1 MGMTEQDYKLMSS
14 FHFEGAKVVVL
25 PPLGYKIVNGRD
37 MAFNTAVLE
46 VYLPEGRNNTP
57 ASTLVEVEAWGKVA
71 QGLST
76 TMVGDVVNVHGLV
89 IGKPYVNKQGE
100 QRYLTILRLLGVE
113 VARRAPVRKA
123 ANDFGF

>member
-1 MGMTEQDYKLMSS
+1 MSEDDYKLMSS

-25 PPLGYKIVNGRD
+25 PPLGYKLINGRD
-37 MAFNTAVLE
+37 IPFNTAVLE
-46 VYLPEGRNNTP
+46 VYLPEGHNNTP

-76 TMVGDVVNVHGLV
+76 TIVGDVVNVHGLV

-100 QRYLTILRLLGVE
+100 QKYLTILRLRGVE
-113 VARRAPVRKA
+113 VARRAPVRKT

>member
-1 MGMTEQDYKLMSS
+1 MTEEEYKLMSS
-14 FHFEGAKVVVL
+14 FRFDGAKVVVL

-46 VYLPEGRNNTP
+46 VYLPEGRNNAP

-100 QRYLTILRLLGVE
+100 QRYLTILRLRGVE

>member
-1 MGMTEQDYKLMSS
+1 MTEQDYRLMSS
-14 FHFEGAKVVVL
+14 FHFDGAKVVVL
-25 PPLGYKIVNGRD
+25 PPLGFKFVNGRD

-46 VYLPEGRNNTP
+46 VYLPEGRNNAP

-76 TMVGDVVNVHGLV
+76 TVVGDVVNVHGLV

-100 QRYLTILRLLGVE
+100 QRYLSILRLRGVE
-113 VARRAPVRKA
+113 VARRAPVRSREPQL
-123 ANDFGF
+123 NF